1 MVRSSSL
8 SFLIGI
14 KMKVKTL
21 LCLVVA
27 MWMAVPCVYA
37 SLQADEL
44 LKINGSSVTKSEF
57 ESYMKRQSGRS
68 TDGSSVSVCF
78 NRFLFDKLKLA
89 DARSQKWDTL
99 PVFKQELKVMLGSRL
114 MSLGTDRQKIDSIG
128 RALSN
133 NKKGRFLT
141 SDRFRYDQI
150 FIPLSQRDGKRQEQR
165 AMLRLDSIYRA
176 LRQGADFQS
185 YSPSAPVWASGV
197 ELLNEFSTRL
207 QSLSV
212 GQFSEPFS
220 SPLGVHIVRL
230 LQKETAEKA
239 DSVGKSCPVLSVR
252 SDIASS
258 LLNSKLYAG
267 WAEGKSVAQLAEMLS
282 MTSLADS
289 LLVKYW
295 DKKNPSSYP
304 KEVSTLQLV
313 DYFQA
318 HKSDYAWSLPHFKGG
333 VIYCQ
338 SKKDALKTKPKKRL
352 LRKNPRRSLL
362 KKKLKKLP
370 LDEWQTV
377 VVQWNKDNPKSQADV
392 KTGLFRIG
400 QDAEVDRLAFKCG
413 NGGIRTAYPYA
424 VSLGKFLKRG
434 PESYSDVADKVKAD
448 YLFSLDEARVKEMSN
463 RFKVE
468 INQEVLNTL
477 ITSK

>member
-1 MVRSSSL
+1 
-8 SFLIGI
+8 
-14 KMKVKTL
+14 MKVKTL
-21 LCLVVA
+21 LCIVAA
-27 MWMAVPCVYA
+27 MWMAVPCAYA

-44 LKINGSSVTKSEF
+44 LKINGTSVPKSEF
-57 ESYMKRQSGRS
+57 ESYMKRQLRRG
-68 TDGSSVSVCF
+68 TGGSSVSVCF
-78 NRFLFDKLKLA
+78 NHFLFDKLKLA

-114 MSLGTDRQKIDSIG
+114 MSVGTDRQKTDSIG
-128 RALSN
+128 RALSD

-197 ELLNEFSTRL
+197 ELLKEFSTRL

-230 LQKETAEKA
+230 LRKETAGNA

-282 MTSLADS
+282 ITSLADS

-338 SKKDALKTKPKKRL
+338 SKKDASK
-352 LRKNPRRSLL
+352 L

-370 LDEWQTV
+370 LDEWQAV
-377 VVQWNKDNPKSQADV
+377 VAQWNKDNPKSQADV

-413 NGGIRTAYPYA
+413 NGGIRAAYPYA
-424 VSLGKFLKRG
+424 ISLGKFLKRG
-434 PESYSDVADKVKAD
+434 PESYSDVADRVKAD
-448 YLFSLDEARVKEMSN
+448 YLFSLDEARVKEMGN